1 MHWHIL
7 LILSISYT
15 AVGVLT
21 AHCCLCFS
29 AANMHTYTCIYIYK
43 QPGTYYKLSEADMR
57 TYFPEG
63 VAGFLKHEFD
73 YAALRD
79 NRAIMHREPAR
90 SIIGQ
95 LKRFT
100 GGDPSAQRAF
110 LIRGERGTGKSSA
123 LNHVVHYARSNGWV
137 VVFMPKVSHSACN
150 CHF

>member
-1 MHWHIL
+1 
-7 LILSISYT
+7 
-15 AVGVLT
+15 
-21 AHCCLCFS
+21 
-29 AANMHTYTCIYIYK
+29 
-43 QPGTYYKLSEADMR
+43 MR

-90 SIIGQ
+90 SIIGH
-95 LKRFT
+95 LKRFS

-123 LNHVVHYARSNGWV
+123 LNHVVHYARTNGWV
-137 VVFMPKVSHSACN
+137 VVFMPKVSHFVTIASKTVICETAIWFNVSFMLSMLCYNCGRYYCN
-150 CHF
+150 YPIVILSGVYTV

>member
-1 MHWHIL
+1 
-7 LILSISYT
+7 
-15 AVGVLT
+15 VL
-21 AHCCLCFS
+21 
-29 AANMHTYTCIYIYK
+29 

-100 GGDPSAQRAF
+100 AGDPSAQRAF

-123 LNHVVHYARSNGWV
+123 LNHVVHYARTNGWV
-137 VVFMPKVSHSACN
+137 VVFMPKVSHTFGVVCETVNTVTVTIAEIVSVVTESCAVCMSVDTTMVVVPVVAV
-150 CHF
+150 